1 MAMLTMSLPSQLPL
15 KDKSSK
21 RKRRN
26 SDSGPPFSAQ
36 QKGIKSFSRSTTQQ
50 GQSTLAGF
58 TEHDEEEPWQDTKN
72 FPHRRLHHAHFGF
85 TGSTDDEQGFHKSI
99 WLRPDPVTS
108 EQPKAVHRGTYLDML
123 LRSTHQ
129 LLDEGK
135 VGKSAKL
142 FGIIIQLRLG
152 GRPIDIRQYN
162 LWAIG
167 AEIIMRTG
175 EEETMRELGLP
186 NQSFNS
192 VGSYTRI
199 RIPGRWGSN
208 TNISRLKAYLEE
220 LMQKYPYDRK
230 FPNAVSAIDF
240 QLALFACEIFNCR
253 AEFTAEAGSLDEGQV
268 SYRVGATFRE
278 VALSNNSRG
287 MENEHDET
295 TSPDRRCIERYKHVR
310 EHTCRKLTSILTK
323 LDTMMESS
331 PYSGNKYFLHLQATA
346 SMMIADLLVPGSDD
360 DTIND
365 HDGVKAAVIRNKAN
379 VLLQRA
385 MNHTKHSVF
394 DLLDV
399 SMRQACQNEQPR
411 HQKFHLSLPIRG
423 T

>member
-15 KDKSSK
+15 KQKSSK

-26 SDSGPPFSAQ
+26 SDGGPPFSAQ
-36 QKGIKSFSRSTTQQ
+36 RKSVKSFSRSTTQQ
-50 GQSTLAGF
+50 GQLTLAGF
-58 TEHDEEEPWQDTKN
+58 TEHDEEPWQDTN
-72 FPHRRLHHAHFGF
+72 HFPHRRLHHAEFGL

-99 WLRPDPVTS
+99 WLRPAPVTS

-135 VGKSAKL
+135 VGKSAKI
-142 FGIIIQLRLG
+142 FGIITQLRLG

-186 NQSFNS
+186 NKSFNS

-240 QLALFACEIFNCR
+240 QLALFACEIFNCH
-253 AEFTAEAGSLDEGQV
+253 AEFTAEAGCLGEGQV
-268 SYRVGATFRE
+268 SCRAGATFRE
-278 VALSNNSRG
+278 VALGNNSRG
-287 MENEHDET
+287 TENEHDET
-295 TSPDRRCIERYKHVR
+295 TSPDRGCIERYKHVR
-310 EHTCRKLTSILTK
+310 EHTCRRLTSILAK

-331 PYSGNKYFLHLQATA
+331 PYSRNKYFLHLQATA

-360 DTIND
+360 DTIDD

-385 MNHTKHSVF
+385 TNHAKHSVF
-394 DLLDV
+394 DLLGV
-399 SMRQACQNEQPR
+399 SVRQACQNEQPR
-411 HQKFHLSLPIRG
+411 HQKVHLSLPIRG

>member
-1 MAMLTMSLPSQLPL
+1 MNPPSQSPL
-15 KDKSSK
+15 KEKSSK
-21 RKRRN
+21 RKRKN
-26 SDSGPPFSAQ
+26 SDGGPPFSAQ
-36 QKGIKSFSRSTTQQ
+36 QKGIKSYSRSTTQQ
-50 GQSTLAGF
+50 GQPTLAGF
-58 TEHDEEEPWQDTKN
+58 TEHDEEPWQDTKS
-72 FPHRRLHHAHFGF
+72 FPHRRLHHAGFGF
-85 TGSTDDEQGFHKSI
+85 TGSTDDEKGFHKSI

-129 LLDEGK
+129 FLDEGK

-186 NQSFNS
+186 NKFFNS
-192 VGSYTRI
+192 VGGYTRI
-199 RIPGRWGSN
+199 RIPGRWCSN

-240 QLALFACEIFNCR
+240 QLALFACEIFNCH
-253 AEFTAEAGSLDEGQV
+253 AEFTAEAG
-268 SYRVGATFRE
+268 
-278 VALSNNSRG
+278 
-287 MENEHDET
+287 
-295 TSPDRRCIERYKHVR
+295 C
-310 EHTCRKLTSILTK
+310 
-323 LDTMMESS
+323 LDTMMESP
-331 PYSGNKYFLHLQATA
+331 PYSGNRYFLHLQATA

-360 DTIND
+360 DTIDD

-385 MNHTKHSVF
+385 TNYTKHSVF

-399 SMRQACQNEQPR
+399 SVRQACQHEQPR
-411 HQKFHLSLPIRG
+411 HQKVHLSLPIRG
-423 T
+423 I